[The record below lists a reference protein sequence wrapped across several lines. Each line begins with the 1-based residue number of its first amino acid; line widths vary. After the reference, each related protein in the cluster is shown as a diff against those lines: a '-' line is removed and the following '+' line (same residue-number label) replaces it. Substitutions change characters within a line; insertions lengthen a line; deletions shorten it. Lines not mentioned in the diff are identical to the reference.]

1 MTGRHLHA
9 LLGPGD
15 PDPVEVV
22 NPAGASRIVLV
33 CEHAGRAIPTALGN
47 LGLPPEAMERHIAW
61 DIGAEGVARALSA
74 RLDAPL
80 AVQRYSRLVI
90 DCNRPFEAADLIP
103 ETSDGQRVPGNEGL
117 DGVARRARYDAIHA
131 PFHDRV
137 GDVLDRHSAGG
148 RTVLV
153 TVHSFTPMLVTRPTP
168 RPWHLGLLSRH
179 RGLAKRLMPVL
190 HDLRPG
196 LVAAHDEPYRIADDG
211 DYAIPVHGEAR
222 GIEHVMFEIRNDL
235 ISTPAGQ
242 ADWAAF
248 LAAALTETLA
258 D

>member
-1 MTGRHLHA
+1 MTGASPAA

-15 PDPVEVV
+15 PVPVEVV
-22 NPAGASRIVLV
+22 NPAGSSRIVLV
-33 CEHAGRAIPTALGN
+33 CEHAGRAVPSALGN
-47 LGLPPEAMERHIAW
+47 LGLSPEAMERHIAW
-61 DIGAEGVARALSA
+61 DIGAEGVARGLSD
-74 RLDAPL
+74 RLDSAL
-80 AVQRYSRLVI
+80 VVQRYSRLVI
-90 DCNRPFEAADLIP
+90 DCNRPFTAPDLIP
-103 ETSDGQRVPGNEGL
+103 EVSDGQTVPGNRGI
-117 DGVARRARYDAIHA
+117 DDAARRRRYDAIHA

-137 GDVLDRHSAGG
+137 ADLMDRHPAGG

-153 TVHSFTPMLVTRPTP
+153 TIHSFTPMLAARPAP

-179 RGLAKRLMPVL
+179 RALAERLMPVL
-190 HDLRPG
+190 EAMRPG
-196 LVAAHDEPYRIADDG
+196 LVAAHDEPYRITDDG

-235 ISTPAGQ
+235 IAMPAGQ
-242 ADWAAF
+242 ADWATF

>member
-1 MTGRHLHA
+1 MTGSVLA
-9 LLGPGD
+9 AIIGPDD
-15 PDPVEVV
+15 PHPVEVV
-22 NPAGASRIVLV
+22 KPAGASRIVLV
-33 CEHAGRAIPTALGN
+33 CEHAGRAIPAALGD

-61 DIGAEGVARALSA
+61 DIGAEGVARSLSA

-90 DCNRPFEAADLIP
+90 DCNRPFSAPSLIP
-103 ETSDGQRVPGNEGL
+103 ETSDGQAVPGNLGL
-117 DGVARRARYDAIHA
+117 DDAARRRRYDAIHA

-137 GDVLDRHSAGG
+137 AELMDRHPAGR

-153 TVHSFTPMLVTRPTP
+153 TIHSFTPMLTAHPAP

-179 RGLAKRLMPVL
+179 KSLAERLMPVL

-196 LVAAHDEPYRIADDG
+196 LVAAHDEPYRITDDG

-235 ISTPAGQ
+235 IATPEGQ